1 MLFFSATS
9 KRTNKKEKQSGLDP
23 NTKAKAKNEK
33 IKKLPCVSDPDIVF
47 YNQLELT
54 GPTPL

>member
-33 IKKLPCVSDPDIVF
+33 IKKLPCVSDPDRVSYSI
-47 YNQLELT
+47 L
-54 GPTPL
+54 